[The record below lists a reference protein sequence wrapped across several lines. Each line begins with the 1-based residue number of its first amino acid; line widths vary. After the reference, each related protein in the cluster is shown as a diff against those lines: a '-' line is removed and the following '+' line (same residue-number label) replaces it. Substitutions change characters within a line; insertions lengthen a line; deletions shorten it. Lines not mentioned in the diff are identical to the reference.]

1 MPTYEFSEG
10 TSHKFWAIEL
20 DGSSFTARWGKIG
33 TQGQSKRQDFESP
46 EEAKREFDKLI
57 ASKLKKGYQLAGN
70 APVHPERSRGS
81 PATAGNPELEAA
93 ILANPDDL
101 GSYLVYADWLQSNGD
116 ARGELISVQHARL
129 SADTPELKK
138 REKQLMK
145 AQGGA
150 LFGGLEKLLE
160 KDGGLSVT
168 WRLGFLK
175 SARIAREQYDSDL
188 DVAATLRALL
198 ALPIAAHLDSLNVGL
213 CEEPGDGNLQP
224 AIDTLVQFAGPQTLR
239 SLFLGDFEYPDQS
252 DISSTSVGDVS
263 ALYAAFPKLQSLK
276 LRGAGAELGKI
287 DLPELREFTFETG
300 GLSTDCVEAISR
312 ARWPKLQNLTLWFG
326 DENYGGDAGFDD
338 LEALLAAKGLAQL
351 EELGLVNCSF
361 ISGNIDALAK
371 AKVLRQLKRL
381 DLSMGFLMDEDAET
395 LVRHAA
401 AFKHLE
407 LDVSHNY
414 LTRRGVWLL
423 EKVARSLS
431 STDQQE
437 ANTEGDRYV
446 AVGE

>member
-1 MPTYEFSEG
+1 MPIYEFSEG
-10 TSHKFWAIEL
+10 TSHKFWEIEL
-20 DGSSFTARWGKIG
+20 DRSSITTRWWNVG
-33 TQGQSKRQDFESP
+33 TLGQSERRDFESP
-46 EEAKREFDKLI
+46 AEAKREYDKRT
-57 ASKLKKGYQLAGN
+57 ASKLKKGYRPQEETGPSTPLGVTGN
-70 APVHPERSRGS
+70 RG
-81 PATAGNPELEAA
+81 LEST
-93 ILANPDDL
+93 ILANSDDL
-101 GSYLVYADWLQSNGD
+101 GSYLVYADWLQSHGD
-116 ARGELISVQHARL
+116 PRGELISVQHARL

-138 REKQLMK
+138 REAQLMK

-150 LFGGLEKLLE
+150 LFGGLEKLLK

-175 SARIAREQYDSDL
+175 DARVARERYASDL
-188 DVAATLRALL
+188 DVGATLETLL
-198 ALPIAAHLDSLNVGL
+198 ALPIAAHLDSLSVGL
-213 CEEPGDGNLQP
+213 CEEPGEDGTLQP
-224 AIDTLVQFAGPQTLR
+224 AIDALVRLAGPQTLR

-252 DISSTSVGDVS
+252 DISSTSVGD
-263 ALYAAFPKLQSLK
+263 LTHLWAAFPKLQSLK

-287 DLPELREFTFETG
+287 DLPELREFTFESG
-300 GLSTDCVEAISR
+300 GLPAGCVKAVSR
-312 ARWPKLQNLTLWFG
+312 ARWPKLQRLSLWFG
-326 DENYGGDAGFDD
+326 DERYGGNAGFDD
-338 LEALLAAKGLAQL
+338 LQSLLAAKGLPQL

-361 ISGNIDALAK
+361 ISGNIESLAR

-381 DLSMGFLMDEDAET
+381 DLSMGFLTDEDAEA

-423 EKVARSLS
+423 QKVARALVSA
-431 STDQQE
+431 DQQE
-437 ANTEGDRYV
+437 SDTDDDRYV

>member
-1 MPTYEFSEG
+1 MPIS
-10 TSHKFWAIEL
+10 
-20 DGSSFTARWGKIG
+20 
-33 TQGQSKRQDFESP
+33 
-46 EEAKREFDKLI
+46 
-57 ASKLKKGYQLAGN
+57 
-70 APVHPERSRGS
+70 
-81 PATAGNPELEAA
+81 NPDLEAA

-101 GSYLVYADWLQSNGD
+101 ASYLVYADWLQSNGD
-116 ARGELISVQHARL
+116 PRGELISVQHARL
-129 SADTPELKK
+129 SGDTPALKK
-138 REKQLMK
+138 REEQLMK
-145 AQGGA
+145 AQGGVF
-150 LFGGLEKLLE
+150 FGGLDKLLE

-175 SARIAREQYDSDL
+175 SARVAREQYDSDL
-188 DVAATLRALL
+188 DVAATLTTLL
-198 ALPIAAHLDSLNVGL
+198 RLPIAAHLDSLSVGL
-213 CEEPGDGNLQP
+213 CEEPGDGTLQP
-224 AIDTLVQFAGPQTLR
+224 AIDALVELEGPQTLR
-239 SLFLGDFEYPDQS
+239 SLFLGDFEFPDQS
-252 DISSTSVGDVS
+252 DISSTSVGDLTK
-263 ALYAAFPKLQSLK
+263 LYTAFPKLRSLR

-300 GLSTDCVEAISR
+300 GLASECVEAISR
-312 ARWPKLQNLTLWFG
+312 ARWPKLQRLSLWFG

-338 LEALLAAKGLAQL
+338 LEALLAAKGLPQL

-361 ISGNIDALAK
+361 ISGNVDALAT

-381 DLSMGFLMDEDAET
+381 DLSMGFLTDEDAEA

-423 EKVARSLS
+423 QKAAATLV

-437 ANTEGDRYV
+437 ADTDDDRYV